1 LNLLKNSN
9 RLASLLFGKKDMHKL
24 LANMVNDLELEV
36 DVDMDN
42 LLLLVFANIDT
53 IPPSWNNILKRIY
66 D

>member
-1 LNLLKNSN
+1 
-9 RLASLLFGKKDMHKL
+9 
-24 LANMVNDLELEV
+24 MVNDLELEV